1 MYNNEELKEMFG
13 ELDERKV
20 FTKEEEAAMV
30 LMYSIDYPVQ
40 FQDAGLTIEGIV
52 KLKEKNMKLLEEAES
67 LIPLVQNILALPA
80 IVAQIETEE
89 DAYV

>member
-52 KLKEKNMKLLEEAES
+52 KLKEKNMRLLEEAES
-67 LIPLVQNILALPA
+67 LIPLAQNILALPA

>member
-1 MYNNEELKEMFG
+1 MINSDELKELFG

-20 FTKEEEAAMV
+20 FTEDEEAAMI

-40 FQDAGLTIEGIV
+40 FQDAGLTIEDIV
-52 KLKEKNMKLLEEAES
+52 KLKEKNMRLLEEAES
-67 LIPLVQNILALPA
+67 LIPLAQNILALPA
-80 IVAQIETEE
+80 IVVQVETEE

>member
-1 MYNNEELKEMFG
+1 MINSDELKELFG

-20 FTKEEEAAMV
+20 FTEEEEAAMI

-40 FQDAGLTIEGIV
+40 FQDAGLTIEDIV
-52 KLKEKNMKLLEEAES
+52 KLKEKNMRLLEEAES
-67 LIPLVQNILALPA
+67 LIPLAQNILALPA
-80 IVAQIETEE
+80 IVVQVETEE

>member
-1 MYNNEELKEMFG
+1 MINSNELKELLG

-20 FTKEEEAAMV
+20 FTEEEEAAMI

-40 FQDAGLTIEGIV
+40 FQDAGLTIEDIV
-52 KLKEKNMKLLEEAES
+52 KLKEKNMRLLEEAES
-67 LIPLVQNILALPA
+67 LIPLAQNILALPA
-80 IVAQIETEE
+80 IVVQVETEE